1 MNSKDRRTKPMLVL
15 TRKRDQ
21 SIIINENIEIT
32 VLDIQGD
39 QVRIGINA
47 PREVSI
53 HRKEIFVQIS
63 EENRKAASASVKV
76 DLNDVLKN
84 SQFAVL
90 KKEDVKKE
98 P

>member
-1 MNSKDRRTKPMLVL
+1 MLVL
-15 TRKRDQ
+15 TRKKDQ

-53 HRKEIFVQIS
+53 HRKEVFMQIS
-63 EENRKAASASVKV
+63 EENKKAASANVKAS
-76 DLNDVLKN
+76 LKDVMKS

-90 KKEDVKKE
+90 KKGTDKDPK
-98 P
+98 

>member
-1 MNSKDRRTKPMLVL
+1 MLVL

-21 SIIINENIEIT
+21 SIVINENIEIT

-53 HRKEIFVQIS
+53 HRKEVFMQIS
-63 EENRKAASASVKV
+63 EENRKAAFTNVKA
-76 DLNDVLKN
+76 DLKDVLKN
-84 SQFAVL
+84 SQFAAL
-90 KKEDVKKE
+90 KKGNGKQDTE
-98 P
+98 